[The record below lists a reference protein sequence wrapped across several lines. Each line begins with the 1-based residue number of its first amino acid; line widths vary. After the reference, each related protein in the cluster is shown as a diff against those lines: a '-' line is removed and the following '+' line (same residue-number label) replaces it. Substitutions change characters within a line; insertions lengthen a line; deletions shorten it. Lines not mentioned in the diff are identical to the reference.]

1 MFRGSYNGTNK
12 AGETMIPSGMTY
24 STFYLF
30 AENFGLTFTMNEEG
44 NRCSVTNETFFT
56 GACKHVVGNTDFK
69 VLWPF
74 KR

>member
-30 AENFGLTFTMNEEG
+30 AENFGLTFTMNEEDS
-44 NRCSVTNETFFT
+44 CSITNETFFT
-56 GACKHVVGNTDFK
+56 GGCKHVLGNTDFK
-69 VLWPF
+69 VLWAF